1 MAEACGFE
9 EANTSLGP
17 PAGMTED
24 QVHTLRVFRGADTS
38 GQPVVISCF
47 KLAAEE
53 LAEVN
58 RTGRVWLG
66 VLGTSMPPVWV
77 FGTKPFETQES
88 TTR

>member
-1 MAEACGFE
+1 MAEACGFD

-24 QVHTLRVFRGADTS
+24 QVQTLRVLRAVHAD

-47 KLAAEE
+47 KLTAEE

-77 FGTKPFETQES
+77 LGTKPFETKEPS
-88 TTR
+88 